1 MFDPNGPTKGLFPQT
16 ELFFTAYI
24 IAMLMLRSP
33 IDIIMPTVT
42 NLNNKNIVYE
52 QWCLLHINS
61 MAGKLNLL
69 TNFHFNDHTWV
80 FFLHTQN

>member
-52 QWCLLHINS
+52 Q
-61 MAGKLNLL
+61 
-69 TNFHFNDHTWV
+69 
-80 FFLHTQN
+80 